1 MGSSR
6 LWHIYMYSP
15 GYHKPWY
22 LGFMSWITML
32 FAICFIELYLFCVC
46 YCFEFVHIL
55 PWMVWNTVY
64 KGADRELSMVTLG
77 DNTVISDL
85 NCKFYL
91 FMKIVLPWEMI
102 LFQFSNACFSYLNI
116 ANISNYNR
124 FISKWNRVWN
134 CCNLDCLQ
142 TKIIL
147 HYWQDQSPPLS
158 ACLWC
163 VV

>member
-1 MGSSR
+1 MPEIFLTLFWFLHQMCYMWLIMWVCLPCVRESVVGSSR

-91 FMKIVLPWEMI
+91 FMKIVLPW
-102 LFQFSNACFSYLNI
+102 
-116 ANISNYNR
+116 
-124 FISKWNRVWN
+124 
-134 CCNLDCLQ
+134 
-142 TKIIL
+142 
-147 HYWQDQSPPLS
+147 
-158 ACLWC
+158 
-163 VV
+163 